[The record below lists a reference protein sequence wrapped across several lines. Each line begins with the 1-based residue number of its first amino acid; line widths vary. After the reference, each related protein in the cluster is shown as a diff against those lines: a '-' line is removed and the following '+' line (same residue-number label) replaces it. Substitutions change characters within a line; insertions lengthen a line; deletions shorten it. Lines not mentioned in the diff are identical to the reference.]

1 MSTLDLGADSRR
13 KPAEVISD
21 VALSEEAVALMADCG
36 NTLSYLHRLCDEEL
50 FHDAFLTLARTLP
63 RQYAIIWADKCIET
77 KAQPTLSDAD
87 KECQQLVRQ
96 WLSNPEDGLR
106 RQAMGKADEL
116 DFAGPC
122 AWLAAAVGFSGGS
135 LSPADQQEVPPA
147 QHLTAVAIAAGL
159 TELTYGEPETAAE
172 TSRDLI
178 DAGLEMVA
186 IPGSSGKGH

>member
-13 KPAEVISD
+13 KPSEVISD

-63 RQYAIIWADKCIET
+63 RQYAIIWADKCIES
-77 KAQPTLSDAD
+77 KAPPSGSDAD
-87 KECQQLVRQ
+87 KKCVELVRQ
-96 WLSNPEDGLR
+96 WLSNPDDTLR
-106 RQAMGKADEL
+106 RQAMDMADEL
-116 DFAGPC
+116 DFAGPR

-135 LSPADQQEVPPA
+135 LAPPEHQEVPPA

-159 TELTYGEPETAAE
+159 TELTVSEPDSAAE
-172 TSRDLI
+172 TSRELI
-178 DAGLEMVA
+178 DTGLEMVA
-186 IPGSSGKGH
+186 IPGSSH

>member
-63 RQYAIIWADKCIET
+63 RQYAIIWADKCIEN
-77 KAQPTLSDAD
+77 KSAPALSGAD
-87 KECQQLVRQ
+87 KECVEVVRQ
-96 WLSNPEDGLR
+96 WLSNPDDALR
-106 RQAMGKADEL
+106 RRAMDMADQL

-135 LSPADQQEVPPA
+135 LAPAEQTEVPPA

-159 TELTYGEPETAAE
+159 TELTFGEPDSAAA
-172 TSRDLI
+172 TSRELI
-178 DAGLEMVA
+178 DTGLEMVA
-186 IPGSSGKGH
+186 IPGSSH